1 MRPLQQVYGRAS
13 YFGCGQPSERWHRC
27 PDANRFCSIR
37 STVSGRSR
45 RRVLVLSHAPATIL
59 ADLPVDLPAARDQ
72 ITTRQSAEFVARRT
86 EIARLLHTGE
96 LERSR

>member
-1 MRPLQQVYGRAS
+1 M
-13 YFGCGQPSERWHRC
+13 
-27 PDANRFCSIR
+27 
-37 STVSGRSR
+37 
-45 RRVLVLSHAPATIL
+45 LVLSHAPATIL